1 MDPDLL
7 ETNHTN
13 PVIIIDGENDNE
25 KTYQNPD
32 QNPDQNQTLNNEEIT
47 IQSVNIVNPLDPENN
62 VIKNIINEFSNKLKI
77 QIESDQ
83 NISIENILNE
93 LQNKLKEELKL
104 ETVFNTDHER
114 ISQIY
119 TKIIYT
125 FIKENEELIDS
136 YILKDKENII
146 DINLE
151 EIDNYPTSHD
161 INDLRKIAEQHK
173 NEDVNQET
181 TENDKPDKPDQQDP
195 QDQQIE
201 TDKTDINNVDRLYAL
216 LFGFEK
222 LLNMDEIDIKT
233 MVCYMIRF
241 NNIKTETI
249 KNIIENSSSPENDI
263 EDTGLG
269 RIDISNM
276 LNALKHKLNEDK
288 FNIILKNIKYYTI
301 KFKYL

>member
-25 KTYQNPD
+25 NTDQKTDQNPD
-32 QNPDQNQTLNNEEIT
+32 QKTDQNQTLNNEEIT
-47 IQSVNIVNPLDPENN
+47 IQSVNIVNPLDSENN

-93 LQNKLKEELKL
+93 LQNRLKEELKL

-151 EIDNYPTSHD
+151 EIDNYPTIFD

-173 NEDVNQET
+173 NEDIDQET
-181 TENDKPDKPDQQDP
+181 TENDKPDQEDQPDQQ
-195 QDQQIE
+195 
-201 TDKTDINNVDRLYAL
+201 TDINNVDRLYAL

-276 LNALKHKLNEDK
+276 LNALKHKLNENK